1 MAPRRDRGTAMAK
14 NTARAGAANLA
25 QRHTFGYRVK
35 TFFTRYW
42 MLHLM
47 VLPGLIYFLVF
58 KYGPMYGLIIAF
70 KNYKGAV
77 GGVKAIF
84 GSDWVGLRHF
94 KTFLTS
100 TQFPRLM
107 RNTIVLSLLRLAI
120 CFPAPIILAILL
132 NEVRIRWYKKTV
144 QTITYMPYFLS
155 WVVVSGLLKILVGT
169 EGPLNALLG
178 HFGIEPIYFM
188 ASTKYFRTLLIISEI
203 WKTVGYGTI
212 VYLAAISSVDVELYE
227 AAQLD
232 GAGKLKQILHV
243 TLPAISEIIA
253 IMLILQVGRIMG
265 DNFEQI
271 YTMYSE
277 AVYEVAD
284 VFDTYIYRTGIIGSN
299 FSYTTAVSLFK
310 SLISLALILLTNK
323 ATKKLGS
330 SGLF

>member
-1 MAPRRDRGTAMAK
+1 VEKVGHAGTP
-14 NTARAGAANLA
+14 NLA
-25 QRHTFGYRVK
+25 QRRTIGYRLK
-35 TFFTRYW
+35 AFFTRYW
-42 MLHLM
+42 ILHLM
-47 VLPGLIYFLVF
+47 VLPGLIYFLLF
-58 KYGPMYGLIIAF
+58 KYGSMYGLIIAF

-77 GGVKAIF
+77 GGVQAIIE
-84 GSDWVGLRHF
+84 SDWVGLQHF
-94 KTFLTS
+94 KTFLGS
-100 TQFPRLM
+100 TQFTRLM
-107 RNTIVLSLLRLAI
+107 RNTIELSLLRLAV

-132 NEVRIRWYKKTV
+132 NEVRIRWYKKSV

-155 WVVVSGLLKILVGT
+155 WVVVAGLLKILVGT

-178 HFGIEPIYFM
+178 MFNIEPIYFM
-188 ASTKYFRTLLIISEI
+188 ASTKYFRALLIISEV

-212 VYLAAISSVDVELYE
+212 VYLAAITSVDVELYE

-253 IMLILQVGRIMG
+253 IMLILQIGRIMG

-323 ATKKLGS
+323 AAKKLGS

>member
-1 MAPRRDRGTAMAK
+1 MKRIDHTGAPNLERR
-14 NTARAGAANLA
+14 
-25 QRHTFGYRVK
+25 QTFGYRLK

-42 MLHLM
+42 VLHLM
-47 VLPGLIYFLVF
+47 VLPGLLYFLLF
-58 KYGPMYGLIIAF
+58 KYGAMYGLIIAF

-77 GGVKAIF
+77 GGVQAIF
-84 GSDWVGLRHF
+84 ESDWVGLRHF

-100 TQFPRLM
+100 SQFPRLM
-107 RNTIVLSLLRLAI
+107 RNTIELSLLRLLI
-120 CFPAPIILAILL
+120 CFPAPIVLAILL
-132 NEVRIRWYKKTV
+132 NEVRIRWYKKSV

-155 WVVVSGLLKILVGT
+155 WVVVAGLLKILVGT

-178 HFGIEPIYFM
+178 RFGVEPIYFM
-188 ASTKYFRTLLIISEI
+188 ASTKYFRALLIVSEV

-253 IMLILQVGRIMG
+253 IMLILQIGRIMG

-277 AVYEVAD
+277 AVYDVAD

-310 SLISLALILLTNK
+310 SLISLLLILLTNR

>member
-1 MAPRRDRGTAMAK
+1 MAK
-14 NTARAGAANLA
+14 HTARTGAADLS
-25 QRHTFGYRVK
+25 QRSTFGYRVK
-35 TFFTRYW
+35 TFFTRHW
-42 MLHLM
+42 ILHLM
-47 VLPGLIYFLVF
+47 VIPALLYFLVF

-70 KNYKGAV
+70 KNYKGAA

-84 GSDWVGLRHF
+84 ESDWVGFRHF

-107 RNTIVLSLLRLAI
+107 RNTIELSLLRLAI
-120 CFPAPIILAILL
+120 CFPAPIVLAILL
-132 NEVRIRWYKKTV
+132 NEVRIRWYKKSV

-155 WVVVSGLLKILVGT
+155 WVVVAGLLRILVGM
-169 EGPLNALLG
+169 EGPINALLSRM
-178 HFGIEPIYFM
+178 GIEQIYFM
-188 ASTKYFRTLLIISEI
+188 ASTKYFRALLIVSEV

-227 AAQLD
+227 AAQID
-232 GAGKLKQILHV
+232 GAGKMKQILHV

-277 AVYEVAD
+277 AVYAVAD

>member
-1 MAPRRDRGTAMAK
+1 MAK

-25 QRHTFGYRVK
+25 QSHTFGYRFK

-42 MLHLM
+42 ILHLM
-47 VLPGLIYFLVF
+47 VLPALIYFLVF

-84 GSDWVGLRHF
+84 ASDWVGLQHF

-120 CFPAPIILAILL
+120 CFPAPIVLAILL
-132 NEVRIRWYKKTV
+132 NEVRMRWYKKSV

-178 HFGIEPIYFM
+178 HFGMEPIYFM
-188 ASTKYFRTLLIISEI
+188 ASTKYFRSLLIVSEI

-227 AAQLD
+227 AAQID
-232 GAGKLKQILHV
+232 GAGEWQIFRKVCFPLCKGAV
-243 TLPAISEIIA
+243 CSAAILVFIDYWN
-253 IMLILQVGRIMG
+253 MV
-265 DNFEQI
+265 EQP
-271 YTMYSE
+271 
-277 AVYEVAD
+277 
-284 VFDTYIYRTGIIGSN
+284 
-299 FSYTTAVSLFK
+299 
-310 SLISLALILLTNK
+310 LILLSDPEKHPLSVFLSKINSGEIGLAFAV
-323 ATKKLGS
+323 ATIYMVPCLLIFLYGEEYLVDGITYQGGVKG
-330 SGLF
+330 